1 MDHSHHLIFVVLS
14 VLIAIFGAWTAL
26 DLFRRVRSHIGQAQ
40 RVWLAATAVVMGTSI
55 WAMHFV
61 AMLGFDPGAP
71 VAYDPLLTLASLVV
85 AIAATSG
92 AFFAASRQGV
102 SRIGIVIAGVAMGTG
117 ICLMHY
123 IGMSA
128 LRTAATL
135 SYHPAFVLAA
145 FALAAAASTAALFA
159 AQRQR
164 SLRWRAVAALILG
177 LAVAGMHYTAMAGLS
192 ATPAAAAHAAQGAP
206 SFVLGI
212 AVAAGALIILILAL
226 LAALYDQ
233 RLNVLGALEGGDI
246 GYWELDLKAMN
257 LQLSPRGKTLFG
269 GDPDLPFDYPALLAA
284 LTPDDL
290 DRRREALKR
299 ALEEGQPY
307 DIEYRLEIAPGV
319 VRWVNTRGRVV
330 AWSGGKPQ
338 KMAGVV
344 LDITDRQDAYA
355 ALAEA
360 DNRQRLLIDELN
372 HRVKNTLA
380 TVQSITRQT
389 AKGAVSIPAFR
400 ASLEARLMSL
410 SGTHNLLTR
419 GSWEQASLSDLLAQE
434 AAPHAAEQ
442 MVLDGPQVQVS
453 PRQALALGMIFHEL
467 ATNAAK
473 YGALSAPTGR
483 VTVSWRTH
491 AGRLFIDWRETGGPA
506 VSAPSRKGFGSI
518 LIERLAV
525 GELQGRAAVD
535 FAAEGLECTIEIALE
550 APVSA

>member
-206 SFVLGI
+206 PFVLGI

-550 APVSA
+550 TPVSA

>member
-550 APVSA
+550 TPVSA